1 MPIKK
6 SAIKELRKTKKRT
19 IANSNRKRKI
29 RDTLK
34 DIRKSLE
41 SQNIEEAKK
50 MAQEV
55 IKLIDKAEKRNI
67 FHKNTAARKKSRI
80 LKAINKTVK
89 K

>member
-19 IANSNRKRKI
+19 VANSNRKRKI

-34 DIRKSLE
+34 DIRKSLDA
-41 SQNIEEAKK
+41 QNIEEAQK
-50 MAQEV
+50 MVKDV
-55 IKLIDKAEKRNI
+55 IKLIDKAAKRNI

-80 LKAINKTVK
+80 LKAISKTVK